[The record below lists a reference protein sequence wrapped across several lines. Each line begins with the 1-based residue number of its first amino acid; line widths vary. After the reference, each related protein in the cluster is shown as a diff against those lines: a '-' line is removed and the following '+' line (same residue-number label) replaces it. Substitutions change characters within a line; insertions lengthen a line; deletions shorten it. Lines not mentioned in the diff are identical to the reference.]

1 MCGCLLIRCSPDGIG
16 WQGVFFD
23 HDQKGGHCTPWS
35 AHDAA
40 TGTLTCQ
47 QHTCVNSKTGLP
59 SATAPRAKSG
69 AQKYSLLCKPPGI
82 TPFKGVC
89 DKTDNKAFCDKS
101 GAPAVCQKRQ
111 ALHVNRMS
119 RSAGI
124 LIVKR
129 SSCDSRTGKCSIFKA
144 GLCIDLRK
152 NVWTSSLN
160 DHSALVSISDAK
172 GGMIKQATRFGRWA
186 KRLLKKY
193 KNKLP
198 KKHRCSDHRHTFKYQ
213 RKASKQSKPRAVC
226 LRYMKR
232 GLCKTGNRYLGWM
245 RANCP
250 AQCKG
255 WGCWTNGCAKTK
267 DATLA
272 RFAILNF

>member
-1 MCGCLLIRCSPDGIG
+1 M
-16 WQGVFFD
+16 
-23 HDQKGGHCTPWS
+23 
-35 AHDAA
+35 
-40 TGTLTCQ
+40 
-47 QHTCVNSKTGLP
+47 
-59 SATAPRAKSG
+59 
-69 AQKYSLLCKPPGI
+69 
-82 TPFKGVC
+82 
-89 DKTDNKAFCDKS
+89 
-101 GAPAVCQKRQ
+101 
-111 ALHVNRMS
+111 HVNHMS
-119 RSAGI
+119 RSAGV

-129 SSCDSRTGKCSIFKA
+129 SSCDSRTAAGKCAVFKA

-198 KKHRCSDHRHTFKYQ
+198 KKHRCSDHRHKFVYQ
-213 RKASKQSKPRAVC
+213 RKGRRKWYS
-226 LRYMKR
+226 
-232 GLCKTGNRYLGWM
+232 
-245 RANCP
+245 
-250 AQCKG
+250 
-255 WGCWTNGCAKTK
+255 WGGQKNK